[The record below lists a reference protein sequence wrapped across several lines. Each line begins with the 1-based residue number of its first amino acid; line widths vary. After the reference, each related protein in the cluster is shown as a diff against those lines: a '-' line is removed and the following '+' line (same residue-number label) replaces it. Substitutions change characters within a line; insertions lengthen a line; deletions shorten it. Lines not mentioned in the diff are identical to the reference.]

1 MPAPGSRPPPLL
13 LALLLAFTA
22 FLALLLAQSL
32 APKRVATFTPSHPG
46 PDGRWHRSAPDAAD
60 TVTVDARDE
69 DAWRFVDLDRG
80 ALLAPPDTA
89 GWDLAIRRFRI
100 IVGDAVADLG
110 PVAFDAVAVA
120 PERGYVPT
128 RFANDTTNPAIEHWY
143 RYGFLSHVLRPGGRV
158 YVVRTDAGSYAKLEI
173 LSYYCPGPVAG
184 CLTFRYAPLPA
195 GAGRP
200 R

>member
-1 MPAPGSRPPPLL
+1 VI
-13 LALLLAFTA
+13 ALGLAFAA
-22 FLALLLAQSL
+22 FLVLLLAQSL
-32 APKRVATFTPSHPG
+32 TPKRVATFTPSQPG
-46 PDGRWHRSAPDAAD
+46 ADGSWHRSAPGAVD

-80 ALLAPPDTA
+80 ALLARPDTA
-89 GWDLAIRRFRI
+89 GWDVAIRRFRI

-110 PVAFDAVAVA
+110 PVAFNGVAAA
-120 PERGYVPT
+120 PELGYVRT
-128 RFANDTTNPAIEHWY
+128 RFANDTTNAAIAHWY
-143 RYGFLSHVLRPGGRV
+143 RYGFLSHVLRPSGRV

-184 CLTFRYAPLPA
+184 CLTFRYAPLHA
-195 GAGRP
+195 GAGAP